1 MSSAFE
7 NGMTDQQAENYTQ
20 NYPVTPY
27 WELVEMTSSG
37 DRETAIED
45 RVNKTILSGT
55 LDVLEVKGDWVRVGW
70 NQWCMKQYNGMRY
83 LG

>member
-37 DRETAIED
+37 DREKVVDD
-45 RVNKTILSGT
+45 RVNKMVRSGT
-55 LDVLEVKGDWVRVGW
+55 LDVLEIKEG
-70 NQWCMKQYNGMRY
+70 K
-83 LG
+83 

>member
-55 LDVLEVKGDWVRVGW
+55 LDVLEVKEDT
-70 NQWCMKQYNGMRY
+70 KE
-83 LG
+83 